1 MCGRYTL
8 HSRDGVKLPGL
19 RTLDI
24 GFAARYNIAP
34 TQNVLAIA
42 DFGEGLEGRLL
53 SWGLIPSWSTDGKG
67 FINARAETLEERPSF
82 SESFRSRRCLI
93 PADGFFEWRRS
104 GREKRPFYIH
114 SRTDAPWMFAG
125 IWDTW
130 RNFNKLI
137 VSCAIITTPANE
149 LVAELH
155 NRMPAILPAELHA
168 AWLDPATD
176 RVELLRMLTPFPSS
190 LMKIY
195 PVSRNVNSVD
205 NDTVDLI
212 THVEVEVGQTPSLF

>member
-1 MCGRYTL
+1 
-8 HSRDGVKLPGL
+8 
-19 RTLDI
+19 
-24 GFAARYNIAP
+24 
-34 TQNVLAIA
+34 
-42 DFGEGLEGRLL
+42 
-53 SWGLIPSWSTDGKG
+53 
-67 FINARAETLEERPSF
+67 
-82 SESFRSRRCLI
+82 
-93 PADGFFEWRRS
+93 
-104 GREKRPFYIH
+104 
-114 SRTDAPWMFAG
+114 MFAG